1 MTLPA
6 LVLLH
11 SPLVGP
17 LTWQGVAAH
26 LAEAGALV
34 VTPDLT
40 TAVASEPP
48 HHQGIAHTVAS
59 SLATVDR
66 DTPIALVGHSGAG
79 PLLPRIATTV
89 SHQVSA
95 LIYVDSVLP
104 RPGESWV
111 ANAPQSLVD
120 HLRDLVR
127 NGRLPPWHE
136 WFPPEVIAE
145 ILPDSRLRAAFIRE
159 LPRLPFTYFTEQ
171 TSIDDWPGP
180 AGYLLLSDGYQQD
193 AQAARQAGM
202 PVVEQI
208 EHHLAM
214 LTEPAAVSAAL
225 VRLIAATDPTD
236 PRIDNARNRQRPET
250 NVRDTP
256 QSPERFPRTA
266 L

>member
-26 LAEAGALV
+26 LAEAGFPV
-34 VTPDLT
+34 VTPDLSS
-40 TAVASEPP
+40 AVATETA
-48 HHQGIAHTVAS
+48 HHQGIANAVAS
-59 SLATVDR
+59 SLATIDR
-66 DTPIALVGHSGAG
+66 DASIVLVGHSGAG
-79 PLLPRIATTV
+79 PLLPRIAKTV

-104 RPGESWV
+104 HPGESWA

-136 WFPPEVIAE
+136 WFPPEAIAE
-145 ILPDSRLRAAFIRE
+145 ILPDSRLRAVFIHE

-171 TSIDDWPGP
+171 TSTDEWPGP

-214 LTEPAAVSAAL
+214 LTQPTAVSAAL
-225 VRLIAATDPTD
+225 AQLISVAVPTD
-236 PRIDNARNRQRPET
+236 PMT
-250 NVRDTP
+250 H
-256 QSPERFPRTA
+256 
-266 L
+266 